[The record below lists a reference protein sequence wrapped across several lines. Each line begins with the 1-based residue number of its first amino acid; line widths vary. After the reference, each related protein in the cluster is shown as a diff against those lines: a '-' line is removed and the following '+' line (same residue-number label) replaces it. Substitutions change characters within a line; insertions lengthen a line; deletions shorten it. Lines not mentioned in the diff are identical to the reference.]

1 MRTLALVLCS
11 FLLVASIA
19 PAAAQKKQE
28 ALVLTEEL
36 HRAPTIGSAATKVW
50 EWLRGE
56 WGAPDPNRALDSDQN
71 TFIHYASANRL
82 DILREA
88 VQLGGDCNRK
98 NRFGATPLHFAATQE
113 ALGPGADS
121 LRILVRCEAREGVQ
135 RECARG
141 DKTGKSCRA
150 DPNARDRR
158 GNTPLHVLY
167 DYVEQQGAFP
177 IRELPRQP
185 GTAGART
192 DVLKAL
198 LQEAK
203 ADPNIKNAKGDTPL
217 MLLIRRGHPVFTKT
231 GHASFLLKNGAD
243 PNTRNKEGETPL
255 FEALSLP
262 GNSRSYDYDMK
273 NLIILLIKHGAGPDQ
288 RDARGD
294 TPLIRAAK
302 HKGDIVQ
309 EMEALLGGGADQC
322 LRDKSGKVAYD
333 HTAKDSSG
341 RILLYKADGYVDRD
355 TGLCAAD
362 LLKARA
368 REKKLN
374 LSRKMKR
381 EIQACLVE
389 LKLDQGKPGD
399 EFGPRTREAI
409 RTWQKRKGKKGSRA
423 AGYLAS
429 GEPDALLASA
439 ACRPARPEPVS
450 QEATPKSM
458 ARDKLG
464 LTPLHTAARAGNRRA
479 MLALGRAFVKG
490 LGVSQNFVEA
500 HKWLNLA
507 AARGDAK
514 AAAERDA
521 LAKQMTVEEQAEAR
535 KLARAWRAAG
545 RRRST
550 AIVPRRKIS
559 RRPSREPARPAIGF
573 AVARAK
579 AALRAAAAG
588 DLSALEKALAA
599 GADPNA
605 RGGRRGWTPLMY
617 AANKG
622 YTLLVPPL
630 LKAGAKPNLRAAD
643 GATALFIAVLRR
655 HSEIIA
661 MLMKA
666 GADPKIKGP
675 KGKRIVDVAWR
686 VYRGWNAARQNNED
700 PAVLTLL
707 RSSKLWFPEV
717 VGRIEAELRGCRKFQ
732 SAHYYNHKKWWGGT
746 AYFYIEYVEVKHWR
760 DRLSLIYKTYRKI
773 PGRFDGIDSWYRVE
787 IDWRN
792 ISQVK
797 ISSAEA
803 GRLGKMPAV
812 EMRSKIE
819 NAFAH
824 VGKYMATIA
833 KDRSVAEPFLR
844 KKVKLYSNEV
854 SFRVCSEKVAK
865 KIVDYIS
872 LIIRSSQ

>member
-28 ALVLTEEL
+28 AHVLTEEL
-36 HRAPTIGSAATKVW
+36 HRAPTIGSAAEKVW

-88 VQLGGDCNRK
+88 VRLGGDCNRK

-113 ALGPGADS
+113 ALGPGAES
-121 LRILVRCEAREGVQ
+121 IRILVRCEAREGVQ
-135 RECARG
+135 RECAQG
-141 DKTGKSCRA
+141 DKSGKSCRA

-177 IRELPRQP
+177 IRELPRSS

-231 GHASFLLKNGAD
+231 GHATMLLRHGAD
-243 PNTRNKEGETPL
+243 PNTRNEEGETPL

-262 GNSRSYDYDMK
+262 GNSISYDYDMK
-273 NLIILLIKHGAGPDQ
+273 NLIILLIKHGAGPDL

-302 HKGDIVQ
+302 HKDNIVK
-309 EMEALLGGGADQC
+309 EMEVLLAGGADPC
-322 LRDKSGKVAYD
+322 LRDKTGKVAYD
-333 HTAKDSSG
+333 HTAKGSSG
-341 RILLYKADGYVDRD
+341 RVLLYKAGGYVDRD
-355 TGLCAAD
+355 TGICATD

-374 LSRKMKR
+374 LSRAVKR

-429 GEPDALLASA
+429 GEPDALLASV
-439 ACRPARPEPVS
+439 ACRPARPEPLCTGQTGSGCWMELANRRGCYTWNPNPQPENTVTWSGRCVDGRASGKGKLVWRFRRQGVWKSSSGEGELRKGIRHGHWIDRYDDGTVAEGTYKGGKRSGLIRKADRESAQANKPEPAS
-450 QEATPKSM
+450 QEAIPKSM

-464 LTPLHTAARAGNRRA
+464 LTPLHAAARAGDRRA

-521 LAKQMTVEEQAEAR
+521 LAKRMTIEEQAEAH

-545 RRRST
+545 RRRIT
-550 AIVPRRKIS
+550 AIPPRRKIS
-559 RRPSREPARPAIGF
+559 RKPTREQARPAIGF
-573 AVARAK
+573 ALARAK
-579 AALRAAAAG
+579 AALRAAATG
-588 DLSALEKALAA
+588 DLSALKKALAA

-605 RGGRRGWTPLMY
+605 RGRRGWTPLMY

-622 YTLLVPPL
+622 YSLLVPPL

-643 GATALFIAVLRR
+643 GATALFIAALRGR
-655 HSEIIA
+655 SEIIKL
-661 MLMKA
+661 LMKA

-675 KGKRIVDVAWR
+675 KGRTAE
-686 VYRGWNAARQNNED
+686 GLAR
-700 PAVLTLL
+700 A
-707 RSSKLWFPEV
+707 SKKMALIKAI
-717 VGRIEAELRGCRKFQ
+717 GLIE
-732 SAHYYNHKKWWGGT
+732 T
-746 AYFYIEYVEVKHWR
+746 
-760 DRLSLIYKTYRKI
+760 I
-773 PGRFDGIDSWYRVE
+773 P
-787 IDWRN
+787 
-792 ISQVK
+792 
-797 ISSAEA
+797 
-803 GRLGKMPAV
+803 
-812 EMRSKIE
+812 
-819 NAFAH
+819 
-824 VGKYMATIA
+824 
-833 KDRSVAEPFLR
+833 
-844 KKVKLYSNEV
+844 
-854 SFRVCSEKVAK
+854 
-865 KIVDYIS
+865 
-872 LIIRSSQ
+872 